1 MAMATSWVAA
11 IKERPAARRRAV
23 WWILLAAVLL
33 GHALATFWLRD
44 NLIRWRDASQVPALR
59 RMEVAFVRALAPTAP
74 PPAPR
79 AIRRPAR
86 ARAAAPAAAMA
97 SEPQAT
103 APSSLAAASV
113 PAAASAA
120 ADAASAP
127 AAVAAGASAG
137 AASAPA
143 FEWPPSTRL
152 NYVLSGNF
160 RGEVQGNA
168 RVQWIREGSHYQ
180 VHLDIAVGPSFA
192 PLVWRRVTSD
202 GELGDKGLTPR
213 RYDEATRPPFQ
224 SPRRLTMLFT
234 PDFVT
239 LADGSRSPALPGLQD
254 TASQF
259 VQLTWLFTTQ
269 PQLLQAGNTV
279 TLPLALPRRVDNWI
293 YDVLGEERLVT
304 PVGEIDAFHLRPRL
318 GVLRGLNEL
327 RAEIWIAPTLQYLPV
342 RIRVQHDAETY
353 IDLLLESAPMQ
364 ALPALTEP
372 GAALR

>member
-1 MAMATSWVAA
+1 MAATAPVAA
-11 IKERPAARRRAV
+11 RDRRAARRRAV
-23 WWILLAAVLL
+23 WLTLLATVLL
-33 GHALATFWLRD
+33 AHGLVTVWLRD
-44 NLIRWRDASQVPALR
+44 NLSNWRDAEASALR
-59 RMEVAFVRALAPTAP
+59 RMEVAFVRVLAPAK
-74 PPAPR
+74 PAPASRPMRR
-79 AIRRPAR
+79 ATR
-86 ARAAAPAAAMA
+86 ARAAAPAAASAPEPAPIDAPLLDASSTAADDAASIPAMA
-97 SEPQAT
+97 VAS
-103 APSSLAAASV
+103 AASV
-113 PAAASAA
+113 AQST
-120 ADAASAP
+120 
-127 AAVAAGASAG
+127 
-137 AASAPA
+137 APA

-279 TLPLALPRRVDNWI
+279 TLPLALPRRVGNWI